1 MDNQDSKTLYTFI
14 IFSENTSGVLN
25 EITSVFARRQVNIE
39 SLNTSASSIE
49 GLHRYTI
56 TCYGDDLT
64 MEKVSKQ
71 IAKKIGVVRSDYY
84 VSSDVYTQEVALY
97 KISTDKLLKHPEIS
111 RAIRHHS
118 GSIIEVNPTYAVVS
132 MVGLTD
138 EIVSLFQCLK
148 QYDCVLQYVR
158 SGAIAITRNKRELL
172 NEYLDERQRRYEEAE
187 QRESHHN

>member
-187 QRESHHN
+187 QRENHHN